1 MIKELKKDQVIK
13 CSSNSDRCC
22 FAMYKVLIDFNIYEE
37 ALSFSDN
44 PFKLDLIAL
53 MNYLESKK
61 LVAELNY
68 KEVLTT
74 ESTSLDVLELK
85 KVN

>member
-13 CSSNSDRCC
+13 CSSNLDRCC
-22 FAMYKVLIDFNIYEE
+22 FSIYKVLKDFNIYEE

-53 MNYLESKK
+53 MSYLESKE
-61 LVAELNY
+61 LVVELNY

-74 ESTSLDVLELK
+74 ESISLDVLELK

>member
-13 CSSNSDRCC
+13 CSSNLDRCC
-22 FAMYKVLIDFNIYEE
+22 FSIYKVLKDFNIYEE

-44 PFKLDLIAL
+44 PFKLDLITL
-53 MNYLESKK
+53 MSYLESKE
-61 LVAELNY
+61 LVVELNY

-74 ESTSLDVLELK
+74 ESISLDVLELK

>member
-13 CSSNSDRCC
+13 CSSNLDKCC
-22 FAMYKVLIDFNIYEE
+22 FSMYKVLKDFNIYEE

-53 MNYLESKK
+53 MKYLESKE
-61 LVAELNY
+61 LIVELN
-68 KEVLTT
+68 
-74 ESTSLDVLELK
+74 
-85 KVN
+85 

>member
-1 MIKELKKDQVIK
+1 MIKELKKDQIIK
-13 CSSNSDRCC
+13 FSDNSDIACYEH
-22 FAMYKVLIDFNIYEE
+22 YKVLKDFNIYEE
-37 ALSFSDN
+37 AISFSNN
-44 PFKLDLIAL
+44 PFKLDLPQF

-61 LVAELNY
+61 LIVELDY

-74 ESTSLDVLELK
+74 EKNSLDLLEQ